1 MTTNNERL
9 KLEGL
14 LYEYKDIKVEI
25 KELELMIDYENI
37 QAVGYDDMPKN
48 PNVNTSSSVENG
60 LDRIEK
66 LRNKKMYLICKQ
78 KRIDNMLSLLNDRDR
93 SIVELY
99 YFKDYSLR
107 DIAFQLDLNDNY
119 ISRRKAYILNKLV
132 PFAVRH
138 KLVIWMSSKCKLKVN
153 KRISQCHA
161 LYSIILV

>member
-25 KELELMIDYENI
+25 KELELM
-37 QAVGYDDMPKN
+37 
-48 PNVNTSSSVENG
+48 ENG

>member
-60 LDRIEK
+60 
-66 LRNKKMYLICKQ
+66 
-78 KRIDNMLSLLNDRDR
+78 
-93 SIVELY
+93 
-99 YFKDYSLR
+99 
-107 DIAFQLDLNDNY
+107 
-119 ISRRKAYILNKLV
+119 
-132 PFAVRH
+132 
-138 KLVIWMSSKCKLKVN
+138 
-153 KRISQCHA
+153 
-161 LYSIILV
+161 

>member
-138 KLVIWMSSKCKLKVN
+138 KLVI
-153 KRISQCHA
+153 
-161 LYSIILV
+161 

>member
-132 PFAVRH
+132 PFAVGH
-138 KLVIWMSSKCKLKVN
+138 KLVI
-153 KRISQCHA
+153 
-161 LYSIILV
+161 

>member
-37 QAVGYDDMPKN
+37 QAVGNDDMPKN

-66 LRNKKMYLICKQ
+66 LRNNKMYLICKQ
-78 KRIDNMLSLLNDRDR
+78 KRIENMLSLLNDRDR

-138 KLVIWMSSKCKLKVN
+138 KLVI
-153 KRISQCHA
+153 
-161 LYSIILV
+161 

>member
-78 KRIDNMLSLLNDRDR
+78 KRIENMLSLLNYRDR

-138 KLVIWMSSKCKLKVN
+138 KLVI
-153 KRISQCHA
+153 
-161 LYSIILV
+161 

>member
-1 MTTNNERL
+1 MTTINERL

-60 LDRIEK
+60 LDRMEK

-78 KRIDNMLSLLNDRDR
+78 KRIENMLSLLNDRDR

-138 KLVIWMSSKCKLKVN
+138 KLVI
-153 KRISQCHA
+153 
-161 LYSIILV
+161 

>member
-60 LDRIEK
+60 LDRMEK

-78 KRIDNMLSLLNDRDR
+78 KRIENMLSLLNDRDR

-138 KLVIWMSSKCKLKVN
+138 KLVI
-153 KRISQCHA
+153 
-161 LYSIILV
+161 